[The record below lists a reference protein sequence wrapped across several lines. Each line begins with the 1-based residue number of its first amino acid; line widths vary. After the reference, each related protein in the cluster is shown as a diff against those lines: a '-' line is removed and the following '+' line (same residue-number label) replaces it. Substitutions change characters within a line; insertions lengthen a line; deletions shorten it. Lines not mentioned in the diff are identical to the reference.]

1 MSRPVTLLS
10 EPAWCQPSVPAPVG
24 RLNKRCDANAAVVG
38 FRERRPVRERLRA
51 RSNSR
56 RPDERFPNGI
66 REPAFPLGHA
76 GPPPASPRQRAPR
89 SASPRPAT
97 LSKLRQPEVRD
108 RRLPQTRA
116 EQQSRR
122 RRSCRR
128 DAITGVPG
136 GGGRN
141 GACRARSRPGQ
152 SACRVR
158 RGLGLSKRAGYR
170 FHALGGVHPGAR
182 LTTGFGDIRISA
194 SSRSSGSRSSA

>member
-141 GACRARSRPGQ
+141 GACRARSGAGPAKVLAGCAAGWA
-152 SACRVR
+152 SASALATASTR
-158 RGLGLSKRAGYR
+158 LGASTPAPASLP
-170 FHALGGVHPGAR
+170 ALGK
-182 LTTGFGDIRISA
+182 LELQ
-194 SSRSSGSRSSA
+194 